1 MEKKYQVTGI
11 AVGGRNGNVHTSDNQ
26 FNSKLSF
33 PKELGGDG
41 NAVNPEQL
49 FASGYAGCFSQATLV
64 VAQQLGIDSS
74 KVPQIEVTVQL
85 YIDQVTGFH
94 IKAGIEGIFKDW
106 DQKQAEEFMVK
117 CHKTCPYSKLIK
129 EENLLYVKANGVIA
143 KI

>member
-1 MEKKYQVTGI
+1 MEKKYQTIGV
-11 AVGGRNGNVHTSDNQ
+11 AVGGRNGNVYTKDNQ
-26 FNSKLSF
+26 FQSKLSF

-41 NAVNPEQL
+41 SSVNPEQL

-64 VAQQLGIDSS
+64 VAQQMGIDSS
-74 KVPQIEVTVQL
+74 RTPKIEVTVQL

-94 IKAGIEGIFKDW
+94 IKVGIEGIFENW
-106 DQKQAEEFMVK
+106 NQKEAEDFMLK

-129 EENLLYVKANGVIA
+129 EENILYLKANDVII

>member
-11 AVGGRNGNVHTSDNQ
+11 AIGGRNGNVYTSDNQ
-26 FNSKLSF
+26 FKTKLSF

-41 NAVNPEQL
+41 SSINPEQL
-49 FASGYAGCFSQATLV
+49 FASGYAGCFSQAALV

-74 KVPQIEVTVQL
+74 KAPQVEVTVQL
-85 YIDQVTGFH
+85 YIDQATGFH
-94 IKAGIEGIFKDW
+94 IKVGIEGVFKDW
-106 DQKQAEEFMVK
+106 DQKQAEEFMIK

-129 EENLLYVKANGVIA
+129 DENLLYVKANGVIV